1 MPHDGLGGRP
11 HDGLG
16 GRPDAEDMWLH
27 AEGWPIEGGGG
38 GAVLFQR
45 ARRMRTGWGREGGEE
60 KRRERGHKGEVPR
73 RLEQKRGM

>member
-11 HDGLG
+11 I
-16 GRPDAEDMWLH
+16 AEDIWLH
-27 AEGWPIEGGGG
+27 AEGWPIEGYGG

-45 ARRMRTGWGREGGEE
+45 APHAHGVGEGREEK